1 MTSCECGL
9 EVFDTGKGYN
19 MSAHLAGRKHQ
30 AAMAKKQASQAVEQK
45 VVEQKVDQVVE
56 FDDLL
61 FQKNEELKTLQS
73 QIVEAQKLLESI
85 RIQKEELAKKIISD
99 AELRAK
105 LLYNDQSKQVDAMVA
120 RARGLVAEELHYV
133 EALRKEKR
141 EWETLG
147 RFEKALVETRNSL
160 TTARSFNDKVLKDL
174 KAISLMLELLTTTD
188 RFERE
193 FRGVVQTSEIDAMYD
208 STLRLY
214 DLVRPSK
221 SQ

>member
-1 MTSCECGL
+1 MTSCECVL